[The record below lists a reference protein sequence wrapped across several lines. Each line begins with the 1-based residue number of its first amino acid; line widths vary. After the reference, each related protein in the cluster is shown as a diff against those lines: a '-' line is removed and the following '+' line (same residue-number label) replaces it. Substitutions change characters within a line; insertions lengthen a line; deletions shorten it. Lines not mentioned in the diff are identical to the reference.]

1 MFNWIQT
8 LSFCNGLKHLGLMTE
23 IDDVVTESYPSLP
36 ENANFSMIYFILNK
50 VYTDK
55 GGIR

>member
-1 MFNWIQT
+1 MFYWIKT
-8 LSFCNGLKHLGLMTE
+8 LSFCNGLKHLGRMTE

-36 ENANFSMIYFILNK
+36 ENANSSMIYFILNK
-50 VYTDK
+50 VYSNK